1 MNELWYVVDY
11 ADDIVVNAGTFTT
24 MELLIKELYGGLAL
38 VQYDD
43 LTPQMERAETIYE
56 RMRNK

>member
-11 ADDIVVNAGTFTT
+11 ADDIVVNAGTFTA
-24 MELLIKELYGGLAL
+24 MQQLIKQLYGGLAL

-43 LTPQMERAETIYE
+43 LTPQMERAETTYE